1 MALDNRTEVY
11 DSVDMTGG
19 EFLRRLRKLGRHSG
33 IAVCFDPEHGDG
45 SHGRFYFGP
54 AFTTL
59 KDRKKELGKGLL
71 HDMCAE
77 LGIDKK
83 DL

>member
-19 EFLRRLRKLGRHSG
+19 EFLRRLRKLGRRSG
-33 IAVCFDPEHGDG
+33 IAVRFDPEHGDG
-45 SHGRFYFGP
+45 SHGRVYIGS

>member
-1 MALDNRTEVY
+1 
-11 DSVDMTGG
+11 MTGG
-19 EFLRRLRKLGRHSG
+19 EFLRRLRKLGRRSG
-33 IAVCFDPEHGDG
+33 IAVRFDPEHGDG

>member
-1 MALDNRTEVY
+1 VY
-11 DSVDMTGG
+11 DSVDVTGG
-19 EFLRRLRKLGRHSG
+19 QFLRRLRRLGRRGG
-33 IAVCFDPEHGDG
+33 ITVSSDPEHGDG
-45 SHGRFYFGP
+45 IHGRVYFGP

-71 HDMCAE
+71 HDMCIE

>member
-1 MALDNRTEVY
+1 
-11 DSVDMTGG
+11 VDVTGG
-19 EFLRRLRKLGRHSG
+19 EFLRRLRKIGRRRG
-33 IAVCFDPEHGDG
+33 VAVTFDPAHGDG
-45 SHGRFYFGP
+45 SHGRVYFGS

-71 HDMCAE
+71 HDMCSE
-77 LGIDKK
+77 LGVDQQ

>member
-1 MALDNRTEVY
+1 MV
-11 DSVDMTGG
+11 S
-19 EFLRRLRKLGRHSG
+19 
-33 IAVCFDPEHGDG
+33 FDPEHGDG
-45 SHGRFYFGP
+45 SHGRVYFGS
-54 AFTTL
+54 AFTAL

-71 HDMCAE
+71 HDMCIE